1 MPSFNSIS
9 TGMKILHALID
20 ACLHTR
26 DTVFTSREK
35 DNHITLPST
44 RTVVTTGQSHGSSN
58 HQDRH
63 PGELSSPRP
72 RDAQI
77 CVIIASDTGLSACPL
92 FGVKLLS
99 EPMLDYFNLT
109 LGNES
114 RWKWNQDTLEN
125 IREMADTILSRP
137 QYVNASVGD
146 WKVQVL
152 SRRIMNS

>member
-9 TGMKILHALID
+9 PGMKILHALID

-26 DTVFTSREK
+26 DTVFTIREK

-63 PGELSSPRP
+63 PGEISSPRP
-72 RDAQI
+72 RDAQM
-77 CVIIASDTGLSACPL
+77 CVIIASDTGLSACFL

-114 RWKWNQDTLEN
+114 WGKVESRYTNFHARIITWKYPRNGRYN
-125 IREMADTILSRP
+125 FFS
-137 QYVNASVGD
+137 AS
-146 WKVQVL
+146 
-152 SRRIMNS
+152 IC